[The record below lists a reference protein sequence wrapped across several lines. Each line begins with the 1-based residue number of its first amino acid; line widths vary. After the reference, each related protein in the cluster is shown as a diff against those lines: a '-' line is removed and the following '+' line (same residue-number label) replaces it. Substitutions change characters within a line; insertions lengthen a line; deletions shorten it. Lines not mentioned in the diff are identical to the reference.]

1 MNTTPVY
8 VLLVDDEDALVG
20 ILASQLTDQ
29 FGYVTRVVRDG
40 QEAIDLLQRQEALP
54 GLIITDYDMPTVNG
68 LELTEWINE
77 RRLDIPVIMLTA
89 AGGGTIESQAL
100 QAGVYDYLRKETLDL
115 TRLGLT
121 IQSVLERRRLRA
133 MEDGERERQHEA
145 SANQEATDRLHAVVT
160 NLQPALMDGFASLH
174 NGLDLLRQ
182 RTVKLPE
189 GGERA
194 TCDDLI
200 QRMHGEV
207 KMLEGTMKTFLELYA
222 FASSHHSYLQRIEEL
237 LESAKKLRRP

>member
-1 MNTTPVY
+1 MNPTPIY

-40 QEAIDLLQRQEALP
+40 QEAIELLQGKEALP
-54 GLIITDYDMPTVNG
+54 GLIITDYDMPNVNG

-77 RRLDIPVIMLTA
+77 RRLGIPVIMLTA
-89 AGGGTIESQAL
+89 AGGGTIESSAL

-133 MEDGERERQHEA
+133 MEETEKDRQHEA
-145 SANQEATDRLHAVVT
+145 SANQQATDRLHAVVT
-160 NLQPALMDGFASLH
+160 NLQPSLMDGFASLH
-174 NGLDLLRQ
+174 NGLDLLQQ
-182 RTVKLPE
+182 RTTKLPE
-189 GGERA
+189 GEKA
-194 TCDDLI
+194 NCDDLI
-200 QRMHGEV
+200 QRMHIEV
-207 KMLEGTMKTFLELYA
+207 KTLEDTMKTFLELYA

-237 LESAKKLRRP
+237 LESTKRLRRR

>member
-1 MNTTPVY
+1 MNTAPVY

-40 QEAIDLLQRQEALP
+40 QEAIDLLQSNDALP
-54 GLIITDYDMPTVNG
+54 SLIITDYDMPNVNG
-68 LELTEWINE
+68 LELTEWISE
-77 RRLDIPVIMLTA
+77 RRLGIPVIMLTA
-89 AGGGTIESQAL
+89 AGGGTIESAAL
-100 QAGVYDYLRKETLDL
+100 KAGVYDYLRKETLDL

-133 MEDGERERQHEA
+133 MEEVEKDRQQEA

-160 NLQPALMDGFASLH
+160 NLQPSLMDGFASLH
-174 NGLDLLRQ
+174 NGLDLLQQ
-182 RTVKLPE
+182 RTGKLPQ
-189 GGERA
+189 GEKA
-194 TCDDLI
+194 NCDDLI
-200 QRMHGEV
+200 QRLHGEV

-222 FASSHHSYLQRIEEL
+222 FASSHHSYLQRIEVL
-237 LESAKKLRRP
+237 LESAKKLRQH